1 MSMRLMTQAMSIK
14 VGNPLRKLVLIKLAY
29 NASDD
34 GICFPSYQYIADV
47 CEISRRS
54 AVNHIESSIDMGF
67 VIKKSGKN
75 KDGSSSNLYFLNLE
89 KGSARDSPS
98 SAGNSSITY
107 HSLEPINE
115 PIKKLS
121 KKVRSF
127 CWRKQWK
134 SRLLETGK
142 DLTLTVMADKFGVV
156 KNATDG
162 TVQNV
167 FTVTNNQLVL
177 SGDLIADG
185 SIIGRHIR
193 ANAEINGQLLMA
205 VQLAATQLLALL

>member
-1 MSMRLMTQAMSIK
+1 M
-14 VGNPLRKLVLIKLAY
+14 
-29 NASDD
+29 
-34 GICFPSYQYIADV
+34 
-47 CEISRRS
+47 
-54 AVNHIESSIDMGF
+54 
-67 VIKKSGKN
+67 
-75 KDGSSSNLYFLNLE
+75 
-89 KGSARDSPS
+89 
-98 SAGNSSITY
+98 
-107 HSLEPINE
+107 
-115 PIKKLS
+115 
-121 KKVRSF
+121 RSF